1 MNRRGALR
9 WAAIGCL
16 LAVSAP
22 RAEEEAKPK
31 RVDIKNLSCE
41 DFLALPADVQ
51 PVVVAWV
58 HGYTR
63 AGGEN
68 WVFQAG
74 EGKAFIASVEEKC
87 TKSPKASF
95 RYQVLETAKE
105 RQAAA
110 RAKAAK
116 K

>member
-1 MNRRGALR
+1 MNRRGILR
-9 WAAIGCL
+9 WTVVGCL
-16 LAVSAP
+16 LALSAP
-22 RAEEEAKPK
+22 RAEDQPK
-31 RVDIKNLSCE
+31 KVDIKNLSCQ
-41 DFLALPADVQ
+41 DFMALPDDVR

-74 EGKAFIASVEEKC
+74 EGKAFVDSVEEKC
-87 TKSPKASF
+87 TKAPRASF
-95 RYQVLETAKE
+95 RYQVTETAKE
-105 RQAAA
+105 RQAARKA
-110 RAKAAK
+110 AAK

>member
-1 MNRRGALR
+1 MIRGAVLR
-9 WAAIGCL
+9 WAVLGSL
-16 LAVSAP
+16 LAVSVP
-22 RAEEEAKPK
+22 RAEDQPK
-31 RVDIKNLSCE
+31 KVDIKNLNCE
-41 DFLALPADVQ
+41 DFLALPDEVR

-74 EGKAFIASVEEKC
+74 EGKAFIGSVEDKC
-87 TKSPKASF
+87 KASPKASF
-95 RYQVLETAKE
+95 RYQVLQTAKE

-110 RAKAAK
+110 KKAK